1 MQLHINFKLIDKI
14 VKLFV
19 LLLIVP
25 IVVKVFNIIKIDW
38 FFAFLPL
45 LIVMSLL
52 VLLIFAGIIWILIIA
67 INSSKN
73 DFVVDNG

>member
-1 MQLHINFKLIDKI
+1 
-14 VKLFV
+14 
-19 LLLIVP
+19 
-25 IVVKVFNIIKIDW
+25 
-38 FFAFLPL
+38 LPL

-52 VLLIFAGIIWILIIA
+52 VLLIFSGIIWILIIA